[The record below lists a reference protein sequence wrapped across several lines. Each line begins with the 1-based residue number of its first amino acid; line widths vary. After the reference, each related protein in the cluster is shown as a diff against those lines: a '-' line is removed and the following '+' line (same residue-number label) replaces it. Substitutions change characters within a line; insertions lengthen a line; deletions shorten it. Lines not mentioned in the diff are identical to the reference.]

1 MQNSRIN
8 SKLKWKNR
16 NAHSNLIE
24 QSNKTL
30 DNSIYLFYFPTLLSR
45 ISKPDLRKQTCTRHT
60 GVSFDNGAFRIWTYS
75 GRIEQ
80 VLKFNKIVFV
90 RRFVPPLAW
99 SGDWLGIYETEYLSH
114 TVEGAAVLDINTQ
127 ILHTY
132 FTIAR
137 I

>member
-45 ISKPDLRKQTCTRHT
+45 ISKPDLRKQTYETHLCIIR
-60 GVSFDNGAFRIWTYS
+60 
-75 GRIEQ
+75 Q
-80 VLKFNKIVFV
+80 
-90 RRFVPPLAW
+90 RRFPNL
-99 SGDWLGIYETEYLSH
+99 DLLRTYRT
-114 TVEGAAVLDINTQ
+114 GAQ
-127 ILHTY
+127 I
-132 FTIAR
+132 
-137 I
+137 